1 MAINTANLE
10 TVLNSKI
17 ASATTATLDKDLLLI
32 SKSVEALIPSIT
44 VQNVISEGTTQVGS
58 ITTEGTTQVSNVTT
72 EGTTQVSNVT
82 TEGATQV
89 AAVQA
94 AGSSFATSTDVAT
107 AVTDM
112 ATNADVANAV
122 AGIVDSAPAALDT
135 LSELASALQNDANH
149 AAVMTTAIG
158 NKINTANPT
167 FTGTLDGAGNSYT
180 NLHPAVETTGS
191 ATGTHAIDFNT
202 PYHNVNISGATTFSF
217 QNSDIGKICIIQ
229 LAALAGQTPS
239 FPSTVKWA
247 GAEEPTWGD
256 YGMWVI
262 SLTGVNASWMVGSAV
277 GITV

>member
-1 MAINTANLE
+1 MAINTTNLE

-17 ASATTATLDKDLLLI
+17 ASATPSTLDKDLLLI
-32 SKSVEALIPSIT
+32 SKSVEALDNSIGLKATDIGVT
-44 VQNVISEGTTQVGS
+44 VQGYNSDL
-58 ITTEGTTQVSNVTT
+58 
-72 EGTTQVSNVT
+72 
-82 TEGATQV
+82 ATN
-89 AAVQA
+89 A
-94 AGSSFATSTDVAT
+94 SVAT

-112 ATNADVANAV
+112 ATNASVATAV

-135 LSELASALQNDANH
+135 LNELATALGDDANF
-149 AAVMTTAIG
+149 AATTTAAIG

-180 NLHPAVETTGS
+180 NLHPEVETTGS

-217 QNSDIGKICIIQ
+217 QNSDVGKICIIQ